1 MKTIDLNIDLAEG
14 GSWDRELLDICT
26 TANICCGAHAGSAE
40 LAIKTAEICKVNGVR
55 ICAHPGYEDRE
66 NMGRINR
73 LMGDDIASVAPLL
86 SEIAVQLQNVP
97 DAVCLKP
104 HGAFYHQT
112 GHEPRFAAILQTVLI
127 RLKLDLIGFPVGL
140 HRETA
145 TKAGVRFI
153 SEGFVDRKYG
163 EDGRL
168 LARTIPGSVIESLEE
183 SVEQA
188 IRLAGQVDTLCLHS
202 DTPGCVETAAE
213 IRVALEKAGYRVAA
227 D

>member
-1 MKTIDLNIDLAEG
+1 MKSIDLNIDLAEG
-14 GSWDRELLDICT
+14 GPWDRELLDICT
-26 TANICCGAHAGSAE
+26 TANICCGTHAGSAE
-40 LAIKTAEICKVNGVR
+40 LALETAGICRAKGVQ
-55 ICAHPGYEDRE
+55 ICAHPGYDDRE

-73 LMGDDIASVAPLL
+73 MMNDDPASLAVLL
-86 SEIAVQLQNVP
+86 AEIGGQLQNVP

-112 GHEPRFAAILQTVLI
+112 GHEPRFAAILQTVLT

-163 EDGRL
+163 DDGRL
-168 LARTIPGSVIESLEE
+168 LSRTIPGSVIESLDE
-183 SVEQA
+183 SVDQA
-188 IRLAGQVDTLCLHS
+188 VRLARKVDTLCLHS